1 MPVSDTQRATPNVE
15 GVAATASPTSE
26 GLSSAQGPAAP
37 LRWSLGFVGIL
48 AYLFV
53 EYMRLSAQ
61 YQFLLPLQV
70 GKVVVAISLLGW
82 LIAPR
87 RLPGD
92 RSPVWAIDVA
102 FVLLLFGAFFS
113 VLFAGHR
120 GLARVG
126 YVDLLKWALIYFL
139 LGRIVTNTW
148 RFRIFVFL
156 LILLNFKMAQAGIRY
171 YFHSLAYW
179 GNEMVAIREG
189 ARAGSVGFFSNSADF
204 GVAMC
209 VVWPLTAML
218 LFMKP
223 QKLLWRALLLAGS
236 GVFLVAIL
244 VCGSRGALVGAVCVV
259 LAGIMASK
267 RRLAVVLMALLL
279 IPGIIF
285 VLPEASKLRF
295 QSALDYQDDPTASSR
310 LVFWK
315 AGLMMFHDHPLL
327 GVGIKNFPET
337 RLERYSGLGETSAAW
352 VPHSIYIEVLSE
364 LGLAG
369 TIPAL
374 ALFVLFF
381 RLNAKT
387 RGHLLALGPE
397 KRGSF
402 EFCLAS
408 GLDLALVGYLTSG
421 AFVAVFYYPHLWVLL
436 GLSVGLYTA
445 VSQLQPRPGPQ
456 DSAAS
461 HQVRQ
466 LQVVAP

>member
-1 MPVSDTQRATPNVE
+1 
-15 GVAATASPTSE
+15 
-26 GLSSAQGPAAP
+26 
-37 LRWSLGFVGIL
+37 
-48 AYLFV
+48 
-53 EYMRLSAQ
+53 
-61 YQFLLPLQV
+61 
-70 GKVVVAISLLGW
+70 
-82 LIAPR
+82 
-87 RLPGD
+87 
-92 RSPVWAIDVA
+92 
-102 FVLLLFGAFFS
+102 
-113 VLFAGHR
+113 
-120 GLARVG
+120 
-126 YVDLLKWALIYFL
+126 
-139 LGRIVTNTW
+139 
-148 RFRIFVFL
+148 
-156 LILLNFKMAQAGIRY
+156 
-171 YFHSLAYW
+171 
-179 GNEMVAIREG
+179 
-189 ARAGSVGFFSNSADF
+189 
-204 GVAMC
+204 
-209 VVWPLTAML
+209 ML

-267 RRLAVVLMALLL
+267 RKVAVVIMALLL
-279 IPGIIF
+279 VPGIIF
-285 VLPEASKLRF
+285 VLPRASKERF
-295 QSALDYQDDPTASSR
+295 QSAMDYHDDPTASSR

-337 RLERYSGLGETSAAW
+337 RLERYSQLGETSAAW

-387 RGHLLALGPE
+387 RRHLLALGPE

-402 EFCLAS
+402 EFCFAS

-445 VSQLQPRPGPQ
+445 VSQLQPRPGPR
-456 DSAAS
+456 DPAAS

-466 LQVVAP
+466 LQVVAS